1 MATKIICYL
10 FFFTSGI
17 CNVGAGVG
25 RGADLLSHEATFSKE
40 MAPKAAIAKHS
51 TAAMAGAF
59 ARRLGA
65 AQLVLTHFSSRYVER
80 RETVC
85 KSRVCA

>member
-1 MATKIICYL
+1 MRNVCFCSPPFRYL
-10 FFFTSGI
+10 LR
-17 CNVGAGVG
+17 CAGVG

-80 RETVC
+80 REARAQT
-85 KSRVCA
+85 